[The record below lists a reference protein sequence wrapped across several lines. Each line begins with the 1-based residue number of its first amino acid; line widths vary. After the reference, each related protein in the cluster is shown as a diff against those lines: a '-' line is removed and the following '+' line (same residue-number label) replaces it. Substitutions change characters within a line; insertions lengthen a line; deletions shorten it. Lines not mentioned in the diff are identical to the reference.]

1 MDLKRS
7 WKYGEESYIL
17 KTAESSYSVGDE
29 KKYVLTEKAGIR
41 KSGRRGSK
49 KGGEENKARKLIEG
63 SRKAIS
69 EESWKVSIQCR

>member
-7 WKYGEESYIL
+7 WKYGEESYIS

-29 KKYVLTEKAGIR
+29 KKYVVTEKTGTR
-41 KSGRRGSK
+41 KSSRRGSK
-49 KGGEENKARKLIEG
+49 KRGEENKARKLIEG
-63 SRKAIS
+63 SGKAIN